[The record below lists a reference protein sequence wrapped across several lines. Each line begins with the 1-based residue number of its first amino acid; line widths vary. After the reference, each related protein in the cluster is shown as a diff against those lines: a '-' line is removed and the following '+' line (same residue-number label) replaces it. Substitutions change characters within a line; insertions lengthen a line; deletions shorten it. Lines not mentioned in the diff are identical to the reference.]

1 MARQHWLWQQTL
13 RFNGAQKMVDEA
25 YVRENMIY
33 WTHDIDRAIEL
44 GYQGENLANPRSFY
58 KYTGLKKED

>member
-1 MARQHWLWQQTL
+1 
-13 RFNGAQKMVDEA
+13 MVDEA

-44 GYQGENLANPRSFY
+44 GYQGENLENPRSFY
-58 KYTGLKKED
+58 KYTGPKKED